1 MKKILKIPSSRVI
14 ADFLPSITIKAKDFA
29 TEITNFN
36 IKKNILNKESK
47 ITDEHIKN
55 NKNVRN
61 LLLKEKIVPEK
72 LPKEEDIQ
80 KVKRKLFKQDKTI
93 IKQSKI

>member
-1 MKKILKIPSSRVI
+1 MKKILKIPSSRAI

-36 IKKNILNKESK
+36 IKKNSLSKESK